1 MQDSSVTHIA
11 GPKMGDDD
19 AFEVMY
25 MTKLKGLLAGHGVE
39 VHYPNDRAGIDI
51 GLHLFAENTATQARV
66 WFQVKGKHASTLS
79 ANQVGDS
86 VAVSVPVGYVAY
98 WYSHPEAAYL
108 VVYVESLDVF
118 LAGDVRELV
127 DTRWPEGFAGLP
139 TQQGSVTL
147 HIPIGARL
155 DRDRLRGML
164 AHRSMRIDGP
174 ASRGRPLGHRF
185 DPLRS
190 RFVSLEP
197 LLFNA
202 IVDSIL
208 RAHRFAPTEEQPI
221 TKDLRVVRGQL
232 HETMTWQ
239 PQLFT
244 EIGFDSPDAVRIEGA
259 PSAVQGDVLF
269 IIDSSPD
276 GAGLDVAEE
285 RLLSELLEQARTDG
299 FYLGVIGNRG
309 DTELLTDRIWR
320 QRVMPHMVGAAP
332 ERFIGL
338 EAITNLVLVATL
350 VYLDFAPRLRFDYV
364 NFVP

>member
-1 MQDSSVTHIA
+1 
-11 GPKMGDDD
+11 MGDDD

-25 MTKLKGLLAGHGVE
+25 MAKLKGLLAGHGIE

-66 WFQVKGKHASTLS
+66 WFQVKGKHASTLP
-79 ANQVGDS
+79 AEQVGDS
-86 VAVSVPVGYVAY
+86 VAVSVPVGYVAF

-127 DTRWPEGFAGLP
+127 DAQWPEGLTGLP
-139 TQQGSVTL
+139 THQESVTL
-147 HIPIGARL
+147 HLKIGARL
-155 DRDRLRGML
+155 DRDRLTGML

-174 ASRGRPLGHRF
+174 TSRGRPVGHRF
-185 DPLRS
+185 DPFRS
-190 RFVSLEP
+190 RFSALEP
-197 LLFNA
+197 PLFDA
-202 IVDSIL
+202 VVDSL
-208 RAHRFAPTEEQPI
+208 LNAHRLVRTAEVRI
-221 TKDLRVVRGQL
+221 TNGVRVVRGQL

-244 EIGFDSPDAVRIEGA
+244 EFGYDSDDAVRIEGA

-269 IIDSSPD
+269 VIDSSPD
-276 GAGLDVAEE
+276 MAGLDHAEQGPLE
-285 RLLSELLEQARTDG
+285 DLLEQARNAG
-299 FYLGVIGNRG
+299 SYIGLIANRG
-309 DTELLTDRIWR
+309 DTELLTDPTWR
-320 QRVMPHMVGAAP
+320 QHIMPGIVGAAP

-350 VYLDFAPRLRFDYV
+350 VYLDFAPQLRFDHVNYV
-364 NFVP
+364 V

>member
-1 MQDSSVTHIA
+1 
-11 GPKMGDDD
+11 MGGDD

-25 MTKLKGLLAGHGVE
+25 MAKLKGLLAGHGIE

-66 WFQVKGKHASTLS
+66 WFQVKGKHASTLP
-79 ANQVGDS
+79 AERVGDS
-86 VAVSVPVGYVAY
+86 VAVSVLVGYVGY

-108 VVYVESLDVF
+108 VVYVESLDMF
-118 LAGDVRELV
+118 LAADVRELV
-127 DTRWPEGFAGLP
+127 DTQWPEGLADLP
-139 TQQGSVTL
+139 THQESVTL
-147 HIPIGARL
+147 HVPIGARL
-155 DRDRLRGML
+155 DRDRLTGMM

-190 RFVSLEP
+190 RFSPPEP
-197 LLFNA
+197 PLFDA
-202 IVDSIL
+202 VVDSL
-208 RAHRFAPTEEQPI
+208 LKAHRFARMEERTI
-221 TKDLRVVRGQL
+221 AMDLRVVRGQL

-244 EIGFDSPDAVRIEGA
+244 EIGFDSDDAVRIEGA

-276 GAGLDVAEE
+276 GAGLDVAQE
-285 RLLSELLEQARTDG
+285 RLLDEFLEQARTDG

-309 DTELLTDRIWR
+309 DTELLTDRTWR

-350 VYLDFAPRLRFDYV
+350 VYLDFAPQLRFDYV